1 MVGQLSMKHE
11 KDIPEKYE
19 AKLEEFVSEHP
30 DVSQAAAEEAFRA
43 HCETFRE
50 TLKEDA
56 PREKVRSLAFD
67 KLLWDPPGE
76 E

>member
-1 MVGQLSMKHE
+1 MKH
-11 KDIPEKYE
+11 KDDIPEEYE
-19 AKLEEFVSEHP
+19 ERLDEFVSNHP
-30 DVSQAAAEEAFRA
+30 DVSRADAEEAFRE

-67 KLLWDPPGE
+67 KLLWDPPGDE
-76 E
+76 

>member
-1 MVGQLSMKHE
+1 MKHE
-11 KDIPEKYE
+11 DEIPAKYE
-19 AKLEEFVSEHP
+19 EKLQEFVSEHP
-30 DVSQAAAEEAFRA
+30 DVSRAAAEEAFRE
-43 HCETFRE
+43 HCETFRK

-67 KLLWDPPGE
+67 KLLWDPPAE